1 MYFKKL
7 LSPFTTVVFVTSLP
21 LLILSCDNTI
31 NPFEED
37 DGIYSIY
44 GFLDLNEDQNYIR
57 VHDLNNPI
65 IDDSSQTIDAEVTIK
80 NLETGET
87 ETMVD
92 STVQFEDAFVF
103 NFVTNL
109 EITPATTYQVTATRS
124 DNKETVAAGTMP
136 RIAETDVGPTDELC
150 NEPIR
155 LSFDPVTTHLNLRV
169 SIGVDY
175 SNERHWFNPVM
186 QRGDGEELFVE
197 RTPQQMLYRIF
208 EPEVY
213 GEVKC
218 HELDSE
224 VFHVKYTHLGPGW
237 YENDEATDDIY
248 TIQNGVGRF
257 GGLYRDSLSFSV
269 DTTNIA
275 LIPG

>member
-1 MYFKKL
+1 M
-7 LSPFTTVVFVTSLP
+7 TG
-21 LLILSCDNTI
+21 CDNTI
-31 NPFEED
+31 NPFDDD

-44 GFLDLNEDQNYIR
+44 GFLDLDEKQNYIR

-65 IDDSSQTIDAEVTIK
+65 IDDSTRTIDAEVTIK
-80 NLETGET
+80 NLDTGES

-92 STVQFEDAFVF
+92 STVQFDDAFVF
-103 NFVTNL
+103 NYVTNL

-124 DNKETVAAGTMP
+124 DGRESVASGTTP
-136 RIAETDVGPTDELC
+136 RIAETHVGPTDELC
-150 NEPIR
+150 NEPVR
-155 LSFDPVTTHLNLRV
+155 LSFDPIESNLNLRV

-175 SNERHWFNPVM
+175 MNDRHWFNPVM

-197 RTPQQMLYRIF
+197 RTPQQMLNRLF
-208 EPEVY
+208 EPEIF
-213 GEVKC
+213 GEVNC

-224 VFHVKYTHLGPGW
+224 VFHVEYTHLGPGW
-237 YENDEATDDIY
+237 YDDDEAADAIH
-248 TIQNGVGRF
+248 TIQNGTGRF
-257 GGLYRDSLSFSV
+257 GGLYRDSLTFSI